1 MNLII
6 AFFWT
11 EAYYTWGRVL
21 EKLISAQ
28 NEILISGWWRSQ
40 HVYKVEIMI
49 HKNDWKANPSPV
61 GRGHRKK
68 ATAQPIAIG
77 IKMPKYHE
85 KTNVSILFLCALIL
99 LKGGQWCNLQVTLF
113 GNIYFWGRLQIFFSR
128 RTSWEKCFDTW
139 KCYLGVFL
147 PSPIRN
153 EGKPVP
159 VDNTILD

>member
-49 HKNDWKANPSPV
+49 GKQTQAPWDVAIEKKQPRNPLQSESKCPNIM
-61 GRGHRKK
+61 KK
-68 ATAQPIAIG
+68 Q
-77 IKMPKYHE
+77 MYQSFSY
-85 KTNVSILFLCALIL
+85 VL
-99 LKGGQWCNLQVTLF
+99 LS
-113 GNIYFWGRLQIFFSR
+113 Y
-128 RTSWEKCFDTW
+128 
-139 KCYLGVFL
+139 
-147 PSPIRN
+147 
-153 EGKPVP
+153 
-159 VDNTILD
+159 